1 MIDQK
6 IEKLETKVEAAR
18 PPLPPF
24 TKETSLQKVRWPKMP
39 GILVIRKRSRLVIPL
54 IRVGEI
60 EQSFRTAAKRSS
72 NF

>member
-6 IEKLETKVEAAR
+6 IEKAEVKGEAAR

-24 TKETSLQKVRWPKMP
+24 TKESATQKVRLAEDAWNTRDP
-39 GILVIRKRSRLVIPL
+39 KRSRLLTRL

-60 EQSFRTAAKRSS
+60 GLSFRTAAKRSS
-72 NF
+72 SF